1 MAGRVGIYLRISD
14 DRDGTQT
21 ATERQREACEQFAS
35 THGLEVVDVFEDVD
49 VSAYQRNVSRPEF
62 ERMLASVS
70 EHQIDGVL
78 AWKVD
83 RITRRMRD
91 FVRLDEACEEAGG
104 FVVTVADGIDT
115 RTPTGRFVAELLV
128 AQGRMESSNTGTRV
142 RAMHKKRA
150 SRGEVQVGRHRPFG
164 YKRDRSAIVPAE
176 AALIREAADRIL
188 AGESLRGICT
198 DWAKRGVVSSA
209 GKPWNPTPLRRVLQN
224 PALAGIREFE
234 GVPYPAVWDAILTE
248 DVSDR
253 LRLHFS
259 EPNRRTSFGTAR
271 SYLLTGI
278 VRCGRCGARLR
289 SHRHKDC
296 QRQYVCPPAAWSTD
310 GCGRIARYA
319 DDIEELVTESV
330 LIALDGADLRQYMTT
345 SEADNS
351 DELMFM
357 IREDEKAL
365 AELTQDYYVER
376 KLTRAEFFAA
386 RDVLEARIEHNR
398 REAGRAV
405 GSGLLSQIVGAGEA
419 VRAQWPDATLEW
431 KRAVIG
437 AVVDRVDID
446 PVVKRT
452 GKFQPELV
460 RVTWRY

>member
-1 MAGRVGIYLRISD
+1 MGGRVGIYLRISD

-21 ATERQREACEQFAS
+21 ATERQRESCEQFAS

-49 VSAYQRNVSRPEF
+49 VSAYRRNVTRPEF
-62 ERMLASVS
+62 ERMLASVT
-70 EHQIDGVL
+70 ERQIDGVL

-83 RITRRMRD
+83 RLTRRMRD
-91 FVRLDEACEEAGG
+91 FVRLDEACEEVGG

-115 RTPTGRFVAELLV
+115 RTSTGRFVAELLV

-150 SRGEVQVGRHRPFG
+150 TRGEVQVGGFRPFG
-164 YKRDRSAIVPAE
+164 YTRDRSAVVPAE

-188 AGESLRGICT
+188 AGESIRGVCT
-198 DWAKRGVVSSA
+198 DWVKRGVVSSA
-209 GKPWNPTPLRRVLQN
+209 GKPWNPTPLRRMLQN
-224 PALAGIREFE
+224 PALAGLREYE
-234 GVPYPAVWDAILTE
+234 GATYPATWDAILTE
-248 DVSDR
+248 ETSER
-253 LRLHFS
+253 LRLHFA

-289 SHRHKDC
+289 SHRHKDG
-296 QRQYVCPPAAWSTD
+296 QRQYVCPPAAWSED

-319 DDIEELVTESV
+319 DDVEELVTESV
-330 LIALDGADLRQYMTT
+330 LIALDGADLRQYMAT

-351 DELMFM
+351 DELMFT

-376 KLTRAEFFAA
+376 KLTRSEFFTA
-386 RDVLEARIEHNR
+386 RDSLQARIEHNR
-398 REAGRAV
+398 REAARVTGHGV
-405 GSGLLSQIVGAGEA
+405 LTQIVGAGEA
-419 VRAQWPDATLEW
+419 IRDQWADATLEW
-431 KRAVIG
+431 KRTVIG

-460 RVTWRY
+460 RITWRY